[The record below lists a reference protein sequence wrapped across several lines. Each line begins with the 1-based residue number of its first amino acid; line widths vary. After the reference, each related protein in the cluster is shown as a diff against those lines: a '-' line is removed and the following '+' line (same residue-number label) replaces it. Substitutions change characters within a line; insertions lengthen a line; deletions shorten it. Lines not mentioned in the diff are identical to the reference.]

1 MAVLLPTYQVEDLQ
15 TGLID
20 YLSTTFA
27 LTDREARSG
36 LHTFLEDPTDGIF
49 KGPFVRL
56 RLPFEPA
63 SDGWRERLD
72 WYQGPTP
79 YGHQAQ
85 AFERLS
91 SKPLSGSMSGF
102 RRPEPTLV
110 TTGTGSGKTEAFL
123 YPILDHV
130 LRAKAAGIK
139 GMKALILYPMN
150 ALANDQAQRL
160 AAMLTDNPEL
170 GGVTA
175 GIYTGQ
181 QGGSKHTKV
190 SAAGLI
196 NSREIFRSEAPDIL
210 LTNYK
215 MLDMLLLREDD
226 APIWQQSATSLQYV
240 VLDEFHTYDGAQGT
254 DVAML
259 LRRLGLTL
267 KSHWPT
273 DLTTVA
279 YGPTEEDRSRPLG
292 RITPVATSATLGA
305 EGESEPMLRFAA
317 TVFGETFP
325 EDAVVNE
332 ARMSVSTWTGQDNSD
347 TRQELA
353 SLAAG
358 IEDTTKVIEVAL
370 GSGSEDPNAVIVK
383 HISQLLFGHQPE
395 DLLQAVRTHPLT
407 GAVLIEA
414 SDAVS
419 LTELSERVFG
429 EFNTT
434 GGPRRRASLS
444 ERHTEFMAHFLA
456 LLSHIRAES
465 GREAISVET
474 HLWIRELSRIDKSVD
489 ANHHYRW
496 GDDGPHTD
504 PSPYLPAL
512 YCRHC
517 GRSGW
522 GTVLG
527 PTGADLENDDSKVRR
542 EAATG
547 NPRFRALIHAPNE
560 DAHRAESGELAEG
573 LRWLDTVNRT
583 INADPPAE
591 DSAEAHEG
599 RIVPVLMLL
608 GQDADDESKD
618 EYCPACQTKDGIR
631 FLGSAIATLLS
642 VSISNLFGADGLD
655 PGEKKALVF
664 TDSVQDAAHRAGF
677 VQARSHILTLRS
689 AFRNAL
695 GIAAYDGGAATLRK
709 VVDAALEDA
718 TTPVRRYQLIAPD
731 YADRPQFRAY
741 WDDQF
746 NELERLRATRNAEK
760 RVLFDASVEFGLQ
773 SRLGRTLELTGSIV
787 AETDAG
793 PAAAMLAA
801 ARAALGAV
809 PDALG
814 FEDQVT
820 DDGALLAWV
829 RGAVERVRTQGGIR
843 HPWLEKYMA
852 ADAKSQRWQIWGGR
866 RRSEGMPAFPKV
878 RSAPSFPRLGG
889 GEPGEMDPITSTKS
903 WYTRWTARCLKLPGS
918 DASHVAKALF
928 GQLADQGVLDAVP
941 TKDGATVYALP
952 ADRILL
958 QVPDGQN
965 VGAGKHFLACSVCRA
980 VTPGTIAVIDQLDG
994 APCTYIRCPG
1004 SLVRQSEED
1013 NFYRKLYAT
1022 RDPKRVVASEHTSLL
1037 PDEDRIRVEDQFK
1050 SSVQLPQAPNVLV
1063 ATPTLEMG
1071 IDIGDLS
1078 CVMLASLPTSVASY
1092 LQRVGR
1098 AGRLTGNS
1106 LVLAYARGRG
1116 EHLPKLH
1123 DPPSVINGQVR
1134 PPATF
1139 LDAEEI
1145 LQRQYLAHLVDRFAR
1160 DAGRPHPRKASAA
1173 LGDDKP
1179 GSFLGELIESAHSRA
1194 EEYLGAF
1201 LGQFG
1206 SLLSHT
1212 SAERLREWATPRAD
1226 GSSELAEHTVRAARL
1241 WAEDVAELQ
1250 ARIEEIEKSLP
1261 ELDAMAEHNGAD
1273 EEAKRAPKTARAMQ
1287 RMFRGQL
1294 RNLRGEYW
1302 ISVLEKYGLL
1312 PNYTLL
1318 DDSVNLDIGVSWQEV
1333 ETQDYV
1339 TETISLQR
1347 GAAIAI
1353 HELAPGATFY
1363 SRGLEV
1369 KIDAV
1374 DLGPQRSHIRRWQ
1387 ACPDCGWI
1395 NTEVDSQGPVKN
1407 CARCKLGGIA
1417 DVSQQ
1422 YDVVVMKN
1430 VSAEVRRDE
1439 VAIGDRSDQRV
1450 KERFN
1455 TLLAADIDPAHVT
1468 DEWFLDGF
1476 EFGAKYANRV
1486 QLRWLN
1492 LGRASI
1498 NAAPRIVAGN
1508 ESKAP
1513 LFRVCNHC
1521 GKLDQG
1527 AKANSPE
1534 EHRFWCKNRK
1544 SQDENVAEVALARVL
1559 STQGVAIRLPSAQVL
1574 GDDFALPSLTAAL
1587 LLGLRE
1593 VIGGSPDHIDA
1604 EWINEPADGGTAVSL
1619 LLHDKVPGGT
1629 GYLAEFAEPAKVWAL
1644 LHAAWTVVR
1653 NCECRNQERLACHR
1667 CLLPFAKPWQVEQVA
1682 RVSAERLLRGI
1693 LAGSDASV
1701 PSSASE
1707 EPTFADWSITTL
1719 PPAAASPESHLE
1731 VKFRKA
1737 LVDRLS
1743 KYGAHIKVTPGIR
1756 ADKVEFRL
1764 PGAKHIW
1771 WLEPQVDIHG
1781 TRPDFVLS
1789 TADPDIPRIAV
1800 YTDGYVF
1807 HASPEHN
1814 RVADDAAKRQ
1824 TLRDAGVI
1832 PWAVTWEDI
1841 DAFER
1846 DGLLSPPAWFTDKAA
1861 GMVQSGKSPL
1871 KPALLAA
1878 IQHDAV
1884 SQLWQWI
1891 RDPDVEGWS
1900 ALSNAVPLLAAAKS
1914 KPFRS
1919 AVTTLGDYAHA
1930 SMVEAD
1936 ATPSAG
1942 PNPCWMYSHG
1952 PLRFAAGA
1960 TSNAAPSTAVVLL
1973 LDSRDETIAKPGYQD
1988 AWREWLHLSNLL
2000 GFKHVAP
2007 AIGAVTLAY
2016 SEVPVLVEPE
2026 GLSLHVAPEW
2036 LELMEYATET
2046 EKSALSLLSEIDGI
2060 PLPELGYETEDGAP
2074 LDIAWPTFGAV
2085 LSLGTQHHGDLPDGW
2100 KWVALDKA
2108 EIRAALGMKENG

>member
-1 MAVLLPTYQVEDLQ
+1 MAVLLPTHQVEDLRA
-15 TGLID
+15 GLID

-27 LTDREARSG
+27 LTDREARAG
-36 LHTFLEDPTDGIF
+36 LQAFLEDQSDGIF

-63 SDGWRERLD
+63 SDGWRNCLD
-72 WYQGPTP
+72 WYEGFAP
-79 YGHQAQ
+79 YGHQAH
-85 AFERLS
+85 AFQRLT
-91 SKPLSGSMSGF
+91 SKLAAGAPSTF

-110 TTGTGSGKTEAFL
+110 TTGTGSGKTESFL

-130 LRAKAAGIK
+130 LRAKAAGIT

-160 AAMLTDNPEL
+160 ARMLTENPEL
-170 GGVTA
+170 GGITA

-181 QGGSKHTKV
+181 RGGQRRTTV

-196 NSREIFRSEAPDIL
+196 SSREIFRSEAPDIL

-226 APIWQQSATSLQYV
+226 APIWQQSATSLQFV

-267 KSHWPT
+267 KCHWPA
-273 DLTTVA
+273 DLSSA
-279 YGPTEEDRSRPLG
+279 PFGPTEEDRARPLG

-305 EGESEPMLRFAA
+305 KGESEPMLRFAE

-325 EDAVVNE
+325 DDAVVTE
-332 ARMSVSTWTGQDNSD
+332 SRLSIDSWASPEYPGASE
-347 TRQELA
+347 ELA
-353 SLAAG
+353 RVAAG
-358 IEDTTKVIEVAL
+358 LEETTKVIEAAL
-370 GSGSEDPNAVIVK
+370 FAGAEDPNAVIVEHVSK
-383 HISQLLFGHQPE
+383 LLFGRQPE
-395 DLLQAVRTHPLT
+395 NLLEAVRPHPLT
-407 GAVLIEA
+407 RAVLREA
-414 SDAVS
+414 NDAVA
-419 LTELSERVFG
+419 LEVLARRVLG
-429 EFNTT
+429 EFNAT
-434 GGPRRRASLS
+434 GGPRRRDSLAK
-444 ERHTEFMAHFLA
+444 RHIEFMAHFLA
-456 LLSHIRAES
+456 LLSHVRAQY
-465 GREAISVET
+465 GRDAVAVET
-474 HLWIRELSRIDKSVD
+474 HLWVRELSRIDKSVD
-489 ANHHYRW
+489 AEHHYRW
-496 GDDGPHTD
+496 NDDGPHTD
-504 PSPYLPAL
+504 QTLHLPAI

-522 GTVLG
+522 GAVLG
-527 PTGADLENDDSKVRR
+527 PTGADLENDDSKIRR

-560 DAHRAESGELAEG
+560 DAHRAETGSIADG

-583 INADPPAE
+583 ILAEPPAE
-591 DSAEAHEG
+591 DSPEAHEG

-608 GQDADDESKD
+608 GQDADDQSKD

-631 FLGSAIATLLS
+631 FLGSAIATMLS

-655 PGEKKALVF
+655 SGEKKALVF

-695 GIAAYDGGAATLRK
+695 EISAPGGGAATLQEM
-709 VVDAALEDA
+709 VDAALADA

-731 YADRPQFRAY
+731 YADRPQFKAY
-741 WDDQF
+741 WDPAATAQD
-746 NELERLRATRNAEK
+746 RLRATRNAQK
-760 RVLFDASVEFGLQ
+760 RVLFDASIEFGLQ
-773 SRLGRTLELTGSIV
+773 SRLGRTLELTGAIV

-793 PAAAMLAA
+793 SPAAMLAA
-801 ARAALGAV
+801 ARTALEAMPGT
-809 PDALG
+809 LG
-814 FEDQVT
+814 FEGDVT
-820 DDGALLAWV
+820 DDAAMLAWV
-829 RGAVERVRTQGGIR
+829 RGVVERVRIQGGIR
-843 HPWLEKYMA
+843 HKWLESYMGA
-852 ADAKSQRWQIWGGR
+852 AGAKNQRWQIWGGR
-866 RRSEGMPAFPKV
+866 RRSEGMPAFPRG
-878 RSAPSFPRLGG
+878 RSAPAFPRLGG
-889 GEPGEMDPITSTKS
+889 GDPGEMDPIASTQS
-903 WYTRWTARCLKLPGS
+903 WYTRWTTRCVKLPAA
-918 DASHVAKALF
+918 DATYVAKALF
-928 GQLADQGVLDAVP
+928 GQLAEQGVLESVTA
-941 TKDGATVYALP
+941 KDGATLYALP
-952 ADRILL
+952 TDRILL
-958 QVPDGQN
+958 QAPRGED

-980 VTPGTIAVIDQLDG
+980 VTPGTQRVVDELDG
-994 APCTYIRCPG
+994 ANCLYVRCPG
-1004 SLVRQSEED
+1004 HLVRQAEED

-1022 RDPKRVVASEHTSLL
+1022 REPKRVVASEHTSLL
-1037 PDEDRIRVEDQFK
+1037 PDEVRLKIEDQFK
-1050 SSVQLPQAPNVLV
+1050 SSAHLPDAPNVLV

-1078 CVMLASLPTSVASY
+1078 CVMLASLPTSVSSY

-1123 DPPSVINGQVR
+1123 DPLSVINGEVR

-1160 DAGRPHPRKASAA
+1160 DARRPHPRKASSA

-1179 GSFLGELIESAHSRA
+1179 GSFLGDLIAAAHEHAGKYLA
-1194 EEYLGAF
+1194 EF

-1206 SLLSHT
+1206 SLLSPV
-1212 SAERLREWATPRAD
+1212 SQDRLREWASPRED
-1226 GSSELAEHTVRAARL
+1226 GSSELAEHVVRAARL
-1241 WAEDVAELQ
+1241 WAADCNELQ
-1250 ARIEEIEKSLP
+1250 SRIDEIEKTLP
-1261 ELDAMAEHNGAD
+1261 ELRARAESNAATD
-1273 EEAKRAPKTARAMQ
+1273 EDLRAPKSAEATQKML
-1287 RMFRGQL
+1287 RGQL
-1294 RNLRGEYW
+1294 FDLRGEYW

-1318 DDSVNLDIGVSWQEV
+1318 DDSVNFDIGVT
-1333 ETQDYV
+1333 TQDAESLEYH

-1353 HELAPGATFY
+1353 NELAPGATFY

-1374 DLGPQRSHIRRWQ
+1374 DLGPQQSHVQRWQ
-1387 ACPDCGWI
+1387 VCPECGWI
-1395 NTEVDSQGPVKN
+1395 NTDAGNEGGLVKA
-1407 CARCKLGGIA
+1407 CGRCKLGGIA

-1422 YDVVVMKN
+1422 FDVVIMKK

-1439 VAIGDRSDQRV
+1439 VAIGDRNDQRV

-1455 TLLAADIDPAHVT
+1455 TVLAADIDPEHVT
-1468 DEWFLDGF
+1468 DEWFLEDF

-1492 LGRASI
+1492 LGRASV
-1498 NAAPRIVAGN
+1498 NAAPRVIAGN
-1508 ESKAP
+1508 EAKAP
-1513 LFRVCNHC
+1513 LFRVCSYC
-1521 GKLDQG
+1521 GKLDTG
-1527 AKANSPE
+1527 AKSNSPE

-1544 SQDENVAEVALARVL
+1544 SSEEHVAEIALARVL
-1559 STQGVAIRLPSAQVL
+1559 KTQGVSIRLPAGRVL

-1593 VIGGSPDHIDA
+1593 VIGGSPDHIA
-1604 EWINEPADGGTAVSL
+1604 AVPINEQADGGTAVSL

-1629 GYLAEFAEPAKVWAL
+1629 GYLAEFGEPRTVWNL
-1644 LHAAWTVVR
+1644 LHAAWDVVR
-1653 NCECRNQERLACHR
+1653 NCECRNEERLACHR
-1667 CLLPFAKPWQVEQVA
+1667 CLLPFAPPWQVEHVA
-1682 RVSAERLLRGI
+1682 RVTSERLLRNI
-1693 LAGSDASV
+1693 LAGKDGAADDGEPSFDDWKVTDV
-1701 PSSASE
+1701 P
-1707 EPTFADWSITTL
+1707 PVVVDI
-1719 PPAAASPESHLE
+1719 ESHLE

-1743 KYGAHIKVTPGIR
+1743 AVGAHVKVTPGIR

-1771 WLEPQVDIHG
+1771 WLEPQVDIAG
-1781 TRPDFVLS
+1781 TRPDFLLS
-1789 TADPDIPRIAV
+1789 TADPNIPRIAI
-1800 YTDGYVF
+1800 YTDGYMF

-1824 TLRDAGVI
+1824 ALRAVGVI

-1841 DAFER
+1841 DAFSET
-1846 DGLLSPPAWFTDKAA
+1846 GTLPAPPWFTQKAA
-1861 GMVQSGKSPL
+1861 GLVQSGKTPL
-1871 KPALLAA
+1871 KPKLLAA
-1878 IQHDAV
+1878 VHQDAV

-1891 RDPDVEGWS
+1891 QDPDVEGW
-1900 ALSNAVPLLAAAKS
+1900 ADLSDAVPLLAMGTGLRFKG
-1914 KPFRS
+1914 
-1919 AVTTLGDYAHA
+1919 AVLQLAEYARA
-1930 SMVEAD
+1930 SLDNEA
-1936 ATPSAG
+1936 ATPASG
-1942 PNPCWMYSHG
+1942 PNPCWTYADG

-1960 TSNAAPSTAVVLL
+1960 TSSVMASTAVVLL
-1973 LDSRDETIAKPGYQD
+1973 LDSRDEAVAQTGYHEV
-1988 AWREWLHLSNLL
+1988 WREWLRLSNLL
-2000 GFKHVAP
+2000 AFKHVAP
-2007 AIGAVTLAY
+2007 VIGAVTLAQPAI
-2016 SEVPVLVEPE
+2016 PVVVEP
-2026 GLSLHVAPEW
+2026 GAFGKHLSPEW
-2036 LELMEYATET
+2036 QELLDLATAAERGVLE
-2046 EKSALSLLSEIDGI
+2046 ALAEVDGL
-2060 PLPELGYETEDGAP
+2060 PLPELGYELSDGTP
-2074 LDIAWPTFGAV
+2074 LDIAWPDLRVAV
-2085 LSLGTQHHGDLPDGW
+2085 VLAGEDLGLPDGW
-2100 KWVALDKA
+2100 VSVGSDIKQIAHVLKMGASH
-2108 EIRAALGMKENG
+2108 G